1 MRTQRQTKRFKP
13 GDLIHVPAN
22 VTLLKFRSPVGD
34 PQRDIEMRDLNE
46 HPVLAQ
52 GPPIAIKTNEKPKH
66 ALVVAY
72 DDTTRRCEI
81 AVDGS
86 TWSVHRMIVTVW
98 SKYVCAVL

>member
-1 MRTQRQTKRFKP
+1 MRTQRQTWKFKP

-34 PQRDIEMRDLNE
+34 PQRDVEMRDLHE
-46 HPVLAQ
+46 HPTLAQ
-52 GPPIAIKTNEKPKH
+52 GPPIAVKTNEKPKH

-72 DDTTRRCEI
+72 DGTTRRCEI

-86 TWSVHRMIVTVW
+86 TWSVHQDDCYT
-98 SKYVCAVL
+98 LE